1 MRSSTVGPMI
11 RDRRVRAGRS
21 QLDVALDVGVSA
33 RHFSFVELGKSR
45 PSPELV
51 VLIADRLGAPRREA
65 NDWLLAAGF
74 APAFAESGL
83 DAPSMAQVRRSLQ
96 QLLDAHEPL
105 PAVVLDRRWT
115 VQLTNQ
121 AAIRLAD
128 GISGDESRGDPT
140 NLFRISLHPDGFGSR
155 TVNFAAWS
163 AYLLR
168 QLDHAVSRTRDP
180 YLSALAEEIATW
192 PNIPT
197 RNLWDRPALPDESDI
212 VVPWQ
217 LEQGDVVLSMFTT
230 MSTFGTP
237 VDITLSELTIEMF
250 FAADEAT
257 EHAFRQHRRPKQRA
271 AIPHR

>member
-1 MRSSTVGPMI
+1 MI
-11 RDRRVRAGRS
+11 RNRRVGARRS

-33 RHFSFVELGKSR
+33 RHLSFVELGKSR
-45 PSPELV
+45 PSPELI
-51 VLIADRLGAPRREA
+51 VLIAERLGVPPREA

-74 APAFAESGL
+74 APHFPERGL
-83 DAPSMAQVRRSLQ
+83 DAPAMAQVRRSLQ
-96 QLLDAHEPL
+96 QLLDAHDPL
-105 PAVVLDRRWT
+105 PALVLDRRWT

-121 AAIRLAD
+121 AAIRLAH

-155 TVNFAAWS
+155 THNFSAWS

-168 QLDHAVSRTRDP
+168 QLDLAVSRTRDP
-180 YLSALAEEIATW
+180 ELDALAHEIATW

-197 RNLWDRPALPDESDI
+197 RNLWARPAPPDESDI

-217 LEQGDVVLSMFTT
+217 LEHRGELLSMFTT

-237 VDITLSELTIEMF
+237 VDITLSELTIELF
-250 FAADEAT
+250 FAADDAT
-257 EHAFRQHRRPKQRA
+257 EQAFREHHRKPALR
-271 AIPHR
+271 I